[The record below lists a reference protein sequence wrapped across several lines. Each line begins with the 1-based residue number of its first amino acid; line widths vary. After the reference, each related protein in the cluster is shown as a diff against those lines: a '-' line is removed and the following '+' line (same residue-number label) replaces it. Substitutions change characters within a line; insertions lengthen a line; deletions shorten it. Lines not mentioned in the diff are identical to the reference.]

1 MNLRTEIELIQKAK
15 EFEEEALAAIYDQYN
30 AAIYRYA
37 YRLLGNEQSAEDC
50 VADTFDRFLTALRS
64 GGGPESYL
72 QAYLFRIAHNW
83 VTDLYRR
90 KGDQHSIEL
99 DEKLPTSDRPEEDA
113 LKQMAAKEIR
123 QAVSLLPVEQQ
134 QVITLR
140 YLEGWDIEEVAIT
153 MNKTSGAIKAL
164 QHRGLT
170 SLQKLL
176 TQEIGISL

>member
-1 MNLRTEIELIQKAK
+1 MNLRTESELIQKAK
-15 EFEEEALAAIYDQYN
+15 EFDEEALAAIYDQYN

-37 YRLLGNEQSAEDC
+37 FRLLGNEQSAEDC
-50 VADTFDRFLTALRS
+50 VADTFDRFLTALRG

-90 KGDQHSIEL
+90 RGDQHAIEL
-99 DEKLPTSDRPEEDA
+99 DEKQPASDRPEEDA
-113 LKQMAAKEIR
+113 QKQIAAKEVR
-123 QAVSLLPVEQQ
+123 HAVALLPTEQQ

-140 YLEGWDIEEVAIT
+140 FLEGWEIEEVAVT
-153 MNKTSGAIKAL
+153 MKKTSGAIKSL
-164 QHRGLT
+164 QHRGLL

-176 TQEIGISL
+176 AQEIGA